1 MTPVRR
7 IIRLV
12 IATTPLAIAT
22 TLLAGCYVYE
32 VAPGVYATAPVT
44 TFDRSWAAARNAML
58 DQGVRVTQEDRA
70 TGTLRGTKSGIE
82 VVSLV
87 RTQADGRVRVEFKT
101 VGATAVDP
109 QLIEAIS
116 ASYERH
122 MGR

>member
-7 IIRLV
+7 FIRLV

-32 VAPGVYATAPVT
+32 VAPGVYATVPPP
-44 TFDRSWAAARNAML
+44 TFDRAWAAARNALL
-58 DQGVRVTQEDRA
+58 DQGVRVTQEDRG
-70 TGTLRGTKSGIE
+70 TGTLRGNKSGIE
-82 VVSLV
+82 VLALV
-87 RTQADGRVRVEFKT
+87 RTQADGSVRVEFKT

-116 ASYERH
+116 ASYDRH

>member
-1 MTPVRR
+1 VTPVRR
-7 IIRLV
+7 FIRLV

-22 TLLAGCYVYE
+22 TLLAGCYVYQ
-32 VAPGVYATAPVT
+32 VAPGVYATAPPP

-58 DQGVRVTQEDRA
+58 DQGVRIIQEDRG
-70 TGTLRGTKSGIE
+70 TGTLRGNKSGIE

-87 RTQADGRVRVEFKT
+87 RTQADGSVRVEFKT

-116 ASYERH
+116 ASYDRH